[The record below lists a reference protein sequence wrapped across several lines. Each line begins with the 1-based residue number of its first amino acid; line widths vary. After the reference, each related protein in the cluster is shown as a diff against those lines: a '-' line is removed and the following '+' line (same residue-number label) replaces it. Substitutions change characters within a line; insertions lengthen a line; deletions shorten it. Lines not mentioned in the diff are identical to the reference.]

1 MIRSLR
7 IQNLATIEDLELDFE
22 TGFSI
27 LTGETGVGK
36 SIIIGGILL
45 VLGEKGSKDMIRT
58 GEKEISIEAIF
69 RTTEKNGLLKTLLP
83 ESDDE
88 IFIQRR
94 ISEKKTGKGYV
105 NGTLFPI
112 KKLKDV
118 SRLLVDIYGQNDHVF
133 LQKIEFQL
141 DYLDSFA
148 EAFPLRK
155 EISKIAQNLKR
166 LGKEKEALEQKEK
179 DREQRL
185 DFLEFQI
192 NEIEKAH
199 LAPGEEEE
207 LRQNRN
213 ILKNAEKIRVL
224 VEDAMGIAYAED
236 NSISSLL
243 SRLQIIADELAAYA
257 TEFKDTKEAIGQF
270 AITIEE
276 FSNFLIDFNEKH
288 SASPESLE
296 SLEERLSKIEG
307 LKRKYGKSIEEILS
321 HCAKI
326 KKEFDEL
333 STSREKLDDLQKEIQ
348 SCFQEY
354 TEKAHQ
360 LSVLRARSARDLEK
374 RIEEEIGHL
383 GMKKARFKIAISS
396 STPEFTQIYALQ
408 NTGTEDVEFL
418 LSTNPGEDLKPL
430 RKIASG
436 GELSRIMLALK
447 TIGKDIETDKTLI
460 FDEIDSGIGGKTAE
474 FVAQKL
480 RDLATENQVICITHL
495 PQIASFATNH
505 YKIEKAIKKNRT
517 FTTVKKL
524 SFDERVEEI
533 ARLSTGSHITQA
545 ALQNAKEML
554 HHNLRMNEG
563 DKNG

>member
-22 TGFSI
+22 EGFSI

-58 GEKEISIEAIF
+58 GEEEISVEAIF
-69 RTTEKNGLLKTLLP
+69 RFTEKNEFLDALFPGPDK
-83 ESDDE
+83 D

-118 SRLLVDIYGQNDHVF
+118 SGLLVDIYGQNDHVF
-133 LQKIEFQL
+133 LQKIEYQL
-141 DYLDSFA
+141 DYLDSYA
-148 EAFPLRK
+148 NVFPLRK
-155 EISKIAQNLKR
+155 ELSRITYEFKR
-166 LGKEKEALEQKEK
+166 LVKEREELEQKER

-199 LAPGEEEE
+199 LVPGEEEE
-207 LRQNRN
+207 LRQERN
-213 ILKNAEKIRVL
+213 ILKNAESIRVL
-224 VEDAMGIAYAED
+224 VEDAMGIAYAKE

-243 SRLQIIADELAAYA
+243 SRLQSISDELAAYA
-257 TEFKDTKEAIGQF
+257 KEFKETNEAISQF
-270 AITIEE
+270 AITIKE

-288 SASPESLE
+288 SASPENLE
-296 SLEERLSKIEG
+296 SLEERLSKIED
-307 LKRKYGKSIEEILS
+307 LKRKYGKNIEEILF
-321 HCAKI
+321 HLERV
-326 KKEFDEL
+326 KKDYDEL
-333 STSREKLDDLQKEIQ
+333 SMSREKLDDLEAGIQSSFEEYTKKARKLSLLRAQYARELDKKIEKEIG
-348 SCFQEY
+348 Y
-354 TEKAHQ
+354 
-360 LSVLRARSARDLEK
+360 
-374 RIEEEIGHL
+374 L
-383 GMKKARFKIAISS
+383 GMKKAKFKIAITSR
-396 STPEFTQIYALQ
+396 TPEITQKHTLQ
-408 NTGTEDVEFL
+408 GTGTEEVEFL
-418 LSTNPGEDLKPL
+418 LSTNPGEDPKPL

-447 TIGKDIETDKTLI
+447 TIGKDTETDKTLI

-480 RDLATENQVICITHL
+480 KYLAMENQVICITHL
-495 PQIASFATNH
+495 PQIASFATH
-505 YKIEKAIKKNRT
+505 HFKIEKTIKSNRT

-524 SFDERVEEI
+524 SFDERIAEI

-554 HHNLRMNEG
+554 LHNLHMDER
-563 DKNG
+563 

>member
-22 TGFSI
+22 RGFSI

-58 GEKEISIEAIF
+58 GEEEISVEAIF
-69 RTTEKNGLLKTLLP
+69 RFTEKNEFLDALFPGPDK
-83 ESDDE
+83 D

-105 NGTLFPI
+105 NGTLYPI

-118 SRLLVDIYGQNDHVF
+118 SGLLIDIYGQNDHVF
-133 LQKIEFQL
+133 LQKIEYQL
-141 DYLDSFA
+141 DYLDSYA
-148 EAFPLRK
+148 NAFSLRK
-155 EISKIAQNLKR
+155 ELSRIAHDFKR
-166 LGKEKEALEQKEK
+166 LVKEKEKLEQKER

-192 NEIEKAH
+192 NEIENAH
-199 LAPGEEEE
+199 LVPGEEEE
-207 LRQNRN
+207 LRQDRN
-213 ILKNAEKIRVL
+213 ILKNAERIRVL
-224 VEDAMGIAYAED
+224 VEDAIGIAYAKE

-243 SRLQIIADELAAYA
+243 SRLQSISDELSAYA
-257 TEFKDTKEAIGQF
+257 KEFKETNEAISQF
-270 AITIEE
+270 GITIKE

-288 SASPESLE
+288 SASPENLE
-296 SLEERLSKIEG
+296 SLEERLSKIED
-307 LKRKYGKSIEEILS
+307 LKRKYGKNIEEILS
-321 HCAKI
+321 HLDGVKR
-326 KKEFDEL
+326 EYDEL
-333 STSREKLDDLQKEIQ
+333 SMSREKLDDLEVGIQSSFQDYTKNAHKLSLLRAQYARELEKKIEKEIG
-348 SCFQEY
+348 Y
-354 TEKAHQ
+354 
-360 LSVLRARSARDLEK
+360 
-374 RIEEEIGHL
+374 L
-383 GMKKARFKIAISS
+383 GMKKAKFKIAITS
-396 STPEFTQIYALQ
+396 STPEITQKHTLQ
-408 NTGTEDVEFL
+408 GTGTEEVEFL
-418 LSTNPGEDLKPL
+418 LSTNPGEDPKPL

-447 TIGKDIETDKTLI
+447 TIGKDTETDKTLI

-480 RDLATENQVICITHL
+480 KDLAMENQVICITHL
-495 PQIASFATNH
+495 PQIASFAPH
-505 YKIEKAIKKNRT
+505 HFKIEKAIKNNRT

-524 SFDERVEEI
+524 SFDERIAEI

-545 ALQNAKEML
+545 SLQNAKEML
-554 HHNLRMNEG
+554 QHNLCMDVR
-563 DKNG
+563 

>member
-7 IQNLATIEDLELDFE
+7 IQNLATIEDLELDFDG
-22 TGFSI
+22 GFSI

-58 GEKEISIEAIF
+58 GEEEISVEAIF
-69 RTTEKNGLLKTLLP
+69 RFTEKSEFLDALFPGPDK
-83 ESDDE
+83 D

-118 SRLLVDIYGQNDHVF
+118 SGLLVDIYGQNDHIF
-133 LQKIEFQL
+133 LQKIEYQL
-141 DYLDSFA
+141 DYLDSYA
-148 EAFPLRK
+148 NAFSLRK
-155 EISKIAQNLKR
+155 ELSRIAHDFKR
-166 LGKEKEALEQKEK
+166 LVKEKEELEQKER

-192 NEIEKAH
+192 NEIEKTH
-199 LAPGEEEE
+199 LVPGEEEE
-207 LRQNRN
+207 LRQDRN
-213 ILKNAEKIRVL
+213 ILKNAERIRVL
-224 VEDAMGIAYAED
+224 VEDAIGIAYAKE

-243 SRLQIIADELAAYA
+243 SRLQSISDELAAYA
-257 TEFKDTKEAIGQF
+257 KEFKETNEAINQF
-270 AITIEE
+270 AITIKE

-288 SASPESLE
+288 SASPENLE
-296 SLEERLSKIEG
+296 SLEERLSKIED
-307 LKRKYGKSIEEILS
+307 LKRKYGKNIEEILS
-321 HCAKI
+321 HLDGI
-326 KKEFDEL
+326 KREYDEL
-333 STSREKLDDLQKEIQ
+333 SMSREKLDDLEVGIQSSFQDYTKNAHKLSLLRAQYARELEKKIEKEIG
-348 SCFQEY
+348 Y
-354 TEKAHQ
+354 
-360 LSVLRARSARDLEK
+360 
-374 RIEEEIGHL
+374 L
-383 GMKKARFKIAISS
+383 GMKKAKFKIAITS
-396 STPEFTQIYALQ
+396 STPEITQKHTLQ
-408 NTGTEDVEFL
+408 GTGTEEVEFL
-418 LSTNPGEDLKPL
+418 LSTNPGEDPKPL

-447 TIGKDIETDKTLI
+447 TIGKDTETDKTLI

-480 RDLATENQVICITHL
+480 KDLAMENQVICITHL
-495 PQIASFATNH
+495 PQIASFAPH
-505 YKIEKAIKKNRT
+505 HFKIEKAIKNNRT

-524 SFDERVEEI
+524 SFDERIAEI

-554 HHNLRMNEG
+554 QHNLCMDVR
-563 DKNG
+563 

>member
-7 IQNLATIEDLELDFE
+7 IQNLATIDDLEINFDE
-22 TGFSI
+22 GFSI

-58 GEKEISIEAIF
+58 GEEEISVEAIF
-69 RTTEKNGLLKTLLP
+69 RISQTNALLDTLLQEP
-83 ESDDE
+83 VEDL
-88 IFIQRR
+88 FIQRR

-105 NGTLFPI
+105 NGTLYPI
-112 KKLKDV
+112 KTLRDV
-118 SRLLVDIYGQNDHVF
+118 SHVLVDIYGQNDHVF

-155 EISKIAQNLKR
+155 KLSLMTQNLKR
-166 LGKEKEALEQKEK
+166 LVKEKESLEQKER

-192 NEIEKAH
+192 NEIEKAQ
-199 LAPGEEEE
+199 LVPGEEEE
-207 LRQNRN
+207 LRQDRN

-224 VEDAMGIAYAED
+224 VEDAMGITYTKE

-243 SRLQIIADELAAYA
+243 SRLESISDELADYA
-257 TEFKDTKEAIGQF
+257 KEFKETNEAIGQF
-270 AITIEE
+270 AITIKE
-276 FSNFLIDFNEKH
+276 FSNFLIDFKERH
-288 SASPESLE
+288 SASPENLE
-296 SLEERLSKIEG
+296 FLEDRLSKIED
-307 LKRKYGKSIEEILS
+307 LKRKYGKTIAEILS
-321 HCAKI
+321 HLTRI
-326 KKEFDEL
+326 KKEYAEL
-333 STSREKLDDLQKEIQ
+333 TTSREKLEDLDEEIGSTFRNYAQNAQKLA
-348 SCFQEY
+348 S
-354 TEKAHQ
+354 
-360 LSVLRARSARDLEK
+360 LRKNSARGLEK
-374 RIEEEIGHL
+374 RIEKEIGYL

-396 STPEFTQIYALQ
+396 STPEITHIHDLQ
-408 NTGTEDVEFL
+408 STGTENVEFL
-418 LSTNPGEDLKPL
+418 LSTNPGEDPRPL

-447 TIGKDIETDKTLI
+447 TIGKDTEQGKTLI

-480 RDLATENQVICITHL
+480 RGLAKENQVICITHL
-495 PQIASFATNH
+495 PQIASFAANH
-505 YKIEKAIKKNRT
+505 YKIEKTVRNNRT
-517 FTTVKKL
+517 FTTVNKL

-533 ARLSTGSHITQA
+533 ARLSAGSHITQA

-554 HHNLRMNEG
+554 YHNLRMNKR
-563 DKNG
+563 DTNG

>member
-22 TGFSI
+22 EGFSI

-58 GEKEISIEAIF
+58 GEEEISVEAIF
-69 RTTEKNGLLKTLLP
+69 RFTEKNEFLDALFPGPDK
-83 ESDDE
+83 D

-118 SRLLVDIYGQNDHVF
+118 SGLLVDIYGQNDHVF
-133 LQKIEFQL
+133 LQKIEYQL
-141 DYLDSFA
+141 DYLDSYA
-148 EAFPLRK
+148 NVFPLRK
-155 EISKIAQNLKR
+155 ELSRITYEFKR
-166 LGKEKEALEQKEK
+166 LVKEREELEQKER

-199 LAPGEEEE
+199 LVPGEEEE
-207 LRQNRN
+207 LRQERN
-213 ILKNAEKIRVL
+213 ILKNAESIRVL
-224 VEDAMGIAYAED
+224 VEDAMGIAYAKE

-243 SRLQIIADELAAYA
+243 SRLQSISDELAAYA
-257 TEFKDTKEAIGQF
+257 KEFKETNEAISQF
-270 AITIEE
+270 AITIKE

-288 SASPESLE
+288 SASPENLE
-296 SLEERLSKIEG
+296 SLEERLSKIED
-307 LKRKYGKSIEEILS
+307 LKRKYGKNIEEILF
-321 HCAKI
+321 HLERV
-326 KKEFDEL
+326 KKDYDEL
-333 STSREKLDDLQKEIQ
+333 STSREKLDDLEAGIQSSFEEYTKKALKLSLLRAQYARELDKKIEKEIG
-348 SCFQEY
+348 Y
-354 TEKAHQ
+354 
-360 LSVLRARSARDLEK
+360 
-374 RIEEEIGHL
+374 L
-383 GMKKARFKIAISS
+383 GMKKAKFKIAITSR
-396 STPEFTQIYALQ
+396 TPEITQKHTLQ
-408 NTGTEDVEFL
+408 GTGTEEVEFL
-418 LSTNPGEDLKPL
+418 LSTNPGEDPKPL

-447 TIGKDIETDKTLI
+447 TIGKDTETDKTLI

-480 RDLATENQVICITHL
+480 KYLAMENQVICITHL
-495 PQIASFATNH
+495 PQIASFATH
-505 YKIEKAIKKNRT
+505 HFKIEKTIKSNRT

-524 SFDERVEEI
+524 SFDERIAEI

-554 HHNLRMNEG
+554 LHNLHMDER
-563 DKNG
+563 

>member
-7 IQNLATIEDLELDFE
+7 IQNLATIDDLEINFDE
-22 TGFSI
+22 GFSI

-58 GEKEISIEAIF
+58 GEEEISVEAIF
-69 RTTEKNGLLKTLLP
+69 RISQTNTLLDTLLQEP
-83 ESDDE
+83 DE
-88 IFIQRR
+88 NLFIQRR

-105 NGTLFPI
+105 NGTLYPI
-112 KKLKDV
+112 KTLRDV
-118 SRLLVDIYGQNDHVF
+118 SHVLVDIYGQNDHVF

-155 EISKIAQNLKR
+155 KLSSMTQNLKR
-166 LGKEKEALEQKEK
+166 LVKEKESLEQKER

-192 NEIEKAH
+192 NEIEKAQ
-199 LAPGEEEE
+199 LVPGEEEE
-207 LRQNRN
+207 LRQDRN

-224 VEDAMGIAYAED
+224 VEDAMGITYAKE

-243 SRLQIIADELAAYA
+243 SRLQRISDELTSYA
-257 TEFKDTKEAIGQF
+257 KEFKETNEAIGQF
-270 AITIEE
+270 AITIKE
-276 FSNFLIDFNEKH
+276 FSNFLIDFSEKH
-288 SASPESLE
+288 SASPENLE
-296 SLEERLSKIEG
+296 FLEERLSKIED
-307 LKRKYGKSIEEILS
+307 LKRKYGKNIVEILV
-321 HCAKI
+321 HLERI
-326 KKEFDEL
+326 KKESEEL
-333 STSREKLDDLQKEIQ
+333 SRSREKLDDVNEEIR
-348 SCFQEY
+348 SSFHEY
-354 TEKAHQ
+354 TKNAQ
-360 LSVLRARSARDLEK
+360 KLSSLRTKSARDLEK
-374 RIEEEIGHL
+374 RIEKEIGYL

-396 STPEFTQIYALQ
+396 HTPEITHIHDLQ
-408 NTGTEDVEFL
+408 STGTENVEFL
-418 LSTNPGEDLKPL
+418 LSTNPGEDPRPL

-447 TIGKDIETDKTLI
+447 TIGKDTEWGKTLI

-480 RDLATENQVICITHL
+480 RGLAKENQVICITHL
-495 PQIASFATNH
+495 PQIASFAANH
-505 YKIEKAIKKNRT
+505 YKIEKTVKNNRT
-517 FTTVKKL
+517 FTTVTKL

-533 ARLSTGSHITQA
+533 ARLSAGSHITQA

-554 HHNLRMNEG
+554 CHNLQMNKRET
-563 DKNG
+563 NG